1 VAPTPREAY
10 TGRTRGTA
18 RERLQEALAGRY
30 RVERELGAGGM
41 ATVYLAQDAKH
52 DRRVAIKVLHPE
64 LAASIGA
71 ERFGREIRTVAR
83 LQHPHILMLI
93 DSGEAAGH
101 LYYVMPFVDGESLR
115 DRLDREVRLPLP
127 GALKIVEHVAA
138 ALAYAHE
145 KGVIH
150 RDIKPANILLTG
162 DQAIVADFGIARAV
176 QVSSDDRLTGT
187 GMIVGTPAYM
197 SPEQAFGEGTVD
209 GRADTYAL
217 GCVLFEML
225 AGRPP
230 FQAPS
235 SQALLAQHATASP
248 PRLRDIV
255 PETPLFIDRAV
266 CQALAKEPAQRFS
279 SPIAFTEVLRSEVV
293 VSPIG
298 RRRLAVL
305 PPENLTGD
313 ADQQFLV
320 LGLHEALISQLGRGD
335 DAVLARSSVLQY
347 QGTAKPARD
356 ICRELA
362 VDAVV
367 ESSLFRSGDNIGI
380 QARLIDGNT
389 EEGIWSGSQDGNI
402 GSVFALYREFS
413 GTMAAGIHGAL
424 QPSVGSSGSHRAVE
438 PRAYENYMRGRVLQ
452 QGFNPADLDRAMQYY
467 EAALAIQPDYAAV
480 YSGISLIWGSKLV
493 LGLVSAT
500 EGGPAWRSS
509 AERAVEL
516 DPNLAEAHQ
525 ARAQGYVWYDF
536 DWVRGEASF
545 QRAIELDPNEPQ
557 ARVFY
562 SHLLGSLRRWEES
575 DVQIRRA
582 MEIDPYNPFTQM
594 LHAIQRAIVGQVEE
608 GIAAMQM
615 VPPNPLRAHAL
626 SGMYFALGNVPE
638 GVEHYAQTFELLGD
652 AEMAGLLR
660 DAREGPKAAMIRA
673 AEKLI
678 ERSRSR
684 FVKPNHMVHLF
695 TTAGDID
702 RAIEWLE
709 RSYAIRDHEIAYVT
723 TYWLTDDLKS
733 DPRFRAFL
741 KKMNLPF
748 PR

>member
-1 VAPTPREAY
+1 
-10 TGRTRGTA
+10 
-18 RERLQEALAGRY
+18 
-30 RVERELGAGGM
+30 
-41 ATVYLAQDAKH
+41 
-52 DRRVAIKVLHPE
+52 
-64 LAASIGA
+64 
-71 ERFGREIRTVAR
+71 
-83 LQHPHILMLI
+83 
-93 DSGEAAGH
+93 
-101 LYYVMPFVDGESLR
+101 
-115 DRLDREVRLPLP
+115 
-127 GALKIVEHVAA
+127 
-138 ALAYAHE
+138 
-145 KGVIH
+145 
-150 RDIKPANILLTG
+150 
-162 DQAIVADFGIARAV
+162 
-176 QVSSDDRLTGT
+176 
-187 GMIVGTPAYM
+187 
-197 SPEQAFGEGTVD
+197 
-209 GRADTYAL
+209 
-217 GCVLFEML
+217 ML

-424 QPSVGSSGSHRAVE
+424 QPSVGSSGSHRAVD

-660 DAREGPKAAMIRA
+660 DARKGPKAAMIRA

-695 TTAGDID
+695 TTGGDID

-733 DPRFRAFL
+733 DPRFRTFL